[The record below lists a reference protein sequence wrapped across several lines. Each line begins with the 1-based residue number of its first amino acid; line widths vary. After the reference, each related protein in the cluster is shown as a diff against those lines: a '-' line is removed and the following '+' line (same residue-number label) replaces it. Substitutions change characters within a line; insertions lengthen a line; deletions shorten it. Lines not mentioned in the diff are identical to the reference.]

1 MVYSARRERLSK
13 PLLDTFTRQGGVQVE
28 IELAILNGKIP
39 IECGFSGCHECVCNC
54 RVNVLKRPNDIIHD
68 DDGLFV
74 VEVGNKAVRGTAFL
88 YTLKLPSGQ
97 STLSLVPSHH
107 NHAIGEKIG
116 IRPAVDHLFA
126 FLRE

>member
-28 IELAILNGKIP
+28 IEFAILNGKFP
-39 IECGFSGCHECVCNC
+39 IECGLSGCHECVCNC
-54 RVNVLKRPNDIIHD
+54 RVDVLKRPDDIIY

-74 VEVGNKAVRGTAFL
+74 VEVGNKATGGAEFL

-97 STLSLVPSHH
+97 STPSLIPSHR
-107 NHAIGEKIG
+107 NHAIGKKIG
-116 IRPAVDHLFA
+116 IRLAVDHLFP
-126 FLRE
+126 FRRE